1 MRSRG
6 GLLAVAVVALAVRIA
21 YVAFV
26 VGDDPVAGDAIY
38 YSAQAEVITR
48 GDFFDHPFTGEPA
61 ADHPPVTALLL
72 ALPSIGGGDPAFEQ
86 RMFMALL
93 GTSAVLAIAH
103 LGHLVGGRRVG
114 LVAGVLAA
122 VHPGLWVNDGLA
134 MSETPTA
141 LVTAVLL
148 VAAVRWR
155 RGEVPSWVLG
165 VVGGVAAL
173 TRAELALLVAL
184 VVATSVSR
192 RWREW
197 LPRAALVAASA
208 AAVMAPWTAF
218 NLSRFEEP
226 VLVSTNDGLTL
237 LGSNCDPAYGDGLG
251 FWHLSCAFEAE
262 GDQSEVSSTY
272 RAAAVDYARDHADRL
287 PTVVAARIARVWGV
301 YRPMDMVHLNTGEGR
316 PKTASRLAIYAWF
329 ALAALGAY
337 GLWVLHRRRGPW
349 VLLALPVVS
358 VTVVA
363 ALTYGIPRFRL
374 SAEVALIPAAAL
386 ALVHLAARVGGRA
399 SPRPDGPPAPRGATR
414 PA

>member
-6 GLLAVAVVALAVRIA
+6 GILAIAVVALAIRLA
-21 YVAFV
+21 YVALV

-48 GDFFDHPFTGEPA
+48 GDFFDHPFNGEPA

-86 RMFMALL
+86 RVFMAFL
-93 GTSAVLAIAH
+93 GTLAVVAIAH
-103 LGHLVGGRRVG
+103 LGRVVAGPRVG
-114 LVAGVLAA
+114 LVSGGLAA
-122 VHPGLWVNDGLA
+122 IHPGLWVNDGLA

-148 VAAVRWR
+148 IVALRWR
-155 RGEVPSWVLG
+155 RGEVPSWALG
-165 VVGGVAAL
+165 AVGGVAAL

-184 VVATSVSR
+184 VVATSLRR

-197 LPRAALVAASA
+197 LPAALVVTAAA

-218 NLSRFEEP
+218 NLARFEEP

-237 LGSNCDPAYGDGLG
+237 LGANCDPAYGDGLG
-251 FWHLSCAFEAE
+251 FWHLGCAFDAE
-262 GDQSEVSSTY
+262 GDQSEVSATY
-272 RAAAVDYARDHADRL
+272 RHAAVEYAREHADRL
-287 PTVVAARIARVWGV
+287 PEVVTARVGRVWGL

-316 PKTASRLAIYAWF
+316 PKAASRLAIYTWF
-329 ALAALGAY
+329 GLAASGVY
-337 GLWVLHRRRGPW
+337 GLWLLRRQRGPW
-349 VLLALPVVS
+349 VVLLLPVAT

-374 SAEVALIPAAAL
+374 SAEIALIPASAL
-386 ALVHLAARVGGRA
+386 ALVHLAGRAGGRA
-399 SPRPDGPPAPRGATR
+399 SPTPDAPPAPRGAAR
-414 PA
+414 RV

>member
-6 GLLAVAVVALAVRIA
+6 GIFALVAVALAVRIA

-72 ALPSIGGGDPAFEQ
+72 ALPSFGGGDPAFEQ
-86 RMFMALL
+86 RIFMAFL
-93 GTSAVLAIAH
+93 GALAVLAIAH
-103 LGHLVGGRRVG
+103 LGRLVGGRRVG
-114 LVAGVLAA
+114 LLAGGLAA
-122 VHPGLWVNDGLA
+122 FHPGLWVNDGLA

-148 VAAVRWR
+148 IVAVRWR
-155 RGEVPSWVLG
+155 RGEVPSWALG

-197 LPRAALVAASA
+197 LPGAGLVVASA

-218 NLSRFEEP
+218 NLVRFEEP

-237 LGSNCDPAYGDGLG
+237 LGSNCDPAYGEGLG
-251 FWHLSCAFEAE
+251 FWHLSCAFETE
-262 GDQSEVSSTY
+262 GDQSEVSSAY
-272 RAAAVDYARDHADRL
+272 RAEAVDYAREHADRL
-287 PTVVAARIARVWGV
+287 PEVVAARIGRVWGV

-316 PKTASRLAIYAWF
+316 PKAASRLAIYSWF
-329 ALAALGAY
+329 GLAVLGSY

-349 VLLALPVVS
+349 VLLLLPVAS
-358 VTVVA
+358 VTAVA

-374 SAEVALIPAAAL
+374 SAEVALIPAAAV
-386 ALVHLAARVGGRA
+386 ALVHLASRVAGRA
-399 SPRPDGPPAPRGATR
+399 SPTPDGPPAPRGGAR
-414 PA
+414 PV